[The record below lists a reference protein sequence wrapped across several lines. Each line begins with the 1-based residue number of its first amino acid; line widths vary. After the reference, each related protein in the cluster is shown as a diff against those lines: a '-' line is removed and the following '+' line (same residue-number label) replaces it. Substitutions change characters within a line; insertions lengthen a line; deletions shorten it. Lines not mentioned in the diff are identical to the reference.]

1 MIYANEA
8 KKLTKENNARETA
21 LKGAIEKILEKVEPS
36 IIEIAKRGYNSLT
49 IPKRQIINA
58 IEYDGY
64 FFAIKEIM
72 NALTNELKE
81 YGYTVEVIPSY
92 LSIHVKW

>member
-49 IPKRQIINA
+49 IPKRQIVNVM
-58 IEYDGY
+58 EYDKY
-64 FFAIKEIM
+64 FFAIKEII
-72 NALTNELKE
+72 NTLTNELKE
-81 YGYTVEVIPSY
+81 YGYTVEVTPSY
-92 LSIHVKW
+92 SSIHVKW